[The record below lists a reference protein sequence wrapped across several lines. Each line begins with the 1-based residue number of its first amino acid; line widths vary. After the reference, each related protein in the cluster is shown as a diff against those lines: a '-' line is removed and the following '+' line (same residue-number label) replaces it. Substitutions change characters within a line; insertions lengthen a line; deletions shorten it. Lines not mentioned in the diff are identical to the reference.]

1 MGNKCNYGINYGT
14 CICFHFCMLQRE
26 INNTDKPRLDTP
38 HSTPK
43 VEIMDMLEQPNDRI
57 ENEDYPPIDEP

>member
-1 MGNKCNYGINYGT
+1 MHRPILLRHLTIVLVLIFG
-14 CICFHFCMLQRE
+14 MLQRE
-26 INNTDKPRLDTP
+26 VNNTDEPRIDKPF
-38 HSTPK
+38 STPK